1 MNSEEEATLP
11 NNEQLLKAI
20 KEMHL
25 EMNMK
30 FNDFRAEMNM
40 KLGNLHLEMGAK
52 FEDMRLQ
59 MMSFDVRLDRM
70 QALVYESL
78 TVLHNTRADV
88 RVLREEVTGWA
99 KEIKDLQ
106 LKAA

>member
-1 MNSEEEATLP
+1 MNSEEETLP

-25 EMNMK
+25 EMNTK
-30 FNDFRAEMNM
+30 FNDFRAEMN
-40 KLGNLHLEMGAK
+40 AK
-52 FEDMRLQ
+52 FAQVDERFEDMRLQ

-88 RVLREEVTGWA
+88 RVLREEVTGWS

>member
-1 MNSEEEATLP
+1 MNSEEATLP
-11 NNEQLLKAI
+11 DNERLLKAI
-20 KEMHL
+20 KEMQQ
-25 EMNMK
+25 EMNVK
-30 FNDFRAEMNM
+30 LDSLQQEMNP
-40 KLGNLHLEMGAK
+40 K

-70 QALVYESL
+70 QAAVYEAL
-78 TVLHNTRADV
+78 TVGHNTRADV
-88 RVLREEVTGWA
+88 RVLREKVTGWS

>member
-1 MNSEEEATLP
+1 MNSEEETLP

-25 EMNMK
+25 EMNTN
-30 FNDFRAEMNM
+30 FNDFRAEMN
-40 KLGNLHLEMGAK
+40 AK
-52 FEDMRLQ
+52 FAHVDERFEDMRLQ

-88 RVLREEVTGWA
+88 RVLREEVTGWS

>member
-1 MNSEEEATLP
+1 MNSEEDTLP

-25 EMNMK
+25 AMNAKLNDLQQEMNT
-30 FNDFRAEMNM
+30 NLVSLQQEMN
-40 KLGNLHLEMGAK
+40 AK

-70 QALVYESL
+70 QALVYEAL
-78 TVLHNTRADV
+78 TVGHNTRADV
-88 RVLREEVTGWA
+88 RVLREEVTGWS
-99 KEIKDLQ
+99 KEIKDLH